1 MQGAGP
7 RPDCPVPSA
16 QVRAGAGAT
25 RHFRFQVRLP
35 EDTRPTGEAAARSD
49 GLRGRRLDAHGA
61 GPQPHGEPEAQ
72 VLSPGLLSGCRTLTQ
87 NHAAAHTKSSSLRPR
102 RSVETDL
109 SACALGLC

>member
-7 RPDCPVPSA
+7 RPHCPVPSA
-16 QVRAGAGAT
+16 QVRAGAT

-35 EDTRPTGEAAARSD
+35 EDIRPTGEAAARSD
-49 GLRGRRLDAHGA
+49 GLRRRRLDAHGA

-87 NHAAAHTKSSSLRPR
+87 NHAAAQTNSSSLPPR
-102 RSVETDL
+102 RSVETNL